1 MNLREEPAEPKL
13 SEFIVIINLL
23 IPLGEITALK
33 P

>member
-13 SEFIVIINLL
+13 LKFMVTMNLL
-23 IPLGEITALK
+23 IPLGKITALE